1 MFFQLLFI
9 HLFRPFLRYKTPSSP
24 LPAHVS
30 PRKICTQAATMIS
43 KLIRIYKRTHGLRQ
57 IVNIA
62 VYILHSA
69 CTIHLL
75 NLPEKNAERDIIHG
89 VKHLEEIAESWI
101 CARKT
106 LDILHVV
113 SRRWNIELPKEAE
126 KVFARAEAKF
136 SPIHSPKSDTSPP
149 ISARPSLSNAKSLTP
164 QQQQQYQHGRNSSF
178 ALSMDG
184 LTATST
190 PMLPTSSNN
199 VPDLPRLNASISLPP
214 QHISQPTST
223 NAPTKTRR
231 QSYILHPSQHN
242 LWNQDRAHRGPT
254 ASQTSSTVLF
264 GGVDSLM
271 QDNQDWWYKDQGQL
285 FANWNDVGTE
295 AMMNAGGNGGLQS
308 GGQTGYRAE
317 TFGINRGNYGA

>member
-1 MFFQLLFI
+1 
-9 HLFRPFLRYKTPSSP
+9 
-24 LPAHVS
+24 
-30 PRKICTQAATMIS
+30 MIS

-126 KVFARAEAKF
+126 KVFVRAEAKF
-136 SPIHSPKSDTSPP
+136 GPIHSPKSDTSPP
-149 ISARPSLSNAKSLTP
+149 ISARPSVSNSTSTTL
-164 QQQQQYQHGRNSSF
+164 QQQQQYQRDMNASF

-184 LTATST
+184 LTTTST
-190 PMLPTSSNN
+190 NTLPTSSSNI
-199 VPDLPRLNASISLPP
+199 PDLPRLNGSISLPP
-214 QHISQPTST
+214 Q
-223 NAPTKTRR
+223 NKTRR
-231 QSYILHPSQHN
+231 QSYVLHPSQQN
-242 LWNQDRAHRGPT
+242 LWNQDRANRGPN
-254 ASQTSSTVLF
+254 ASQTSPTVLF

-285 FANWNDVGTE
+285 FANWNDMGTE
-295 AMMNAGGNGGLQS
+295 AMMNPGTSAGLQS
-308 GGQTGYRAE
+308 GGQAGYGAE
-317 TFGINRGNYGA
+317 AFGINRGNYA